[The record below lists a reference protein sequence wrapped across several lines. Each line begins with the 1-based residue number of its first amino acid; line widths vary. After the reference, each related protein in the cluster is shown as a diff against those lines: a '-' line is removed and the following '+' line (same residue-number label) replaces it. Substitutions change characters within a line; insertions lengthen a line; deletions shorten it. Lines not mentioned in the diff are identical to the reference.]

1 VLCER
6 PVIVSG
12 GELTAEMLEV
22 HCNASTREFSAPLQ
36 MKASNGLL
44 LIDDLGRQ
52 RVAPQALF
60 NRWIV
65 PMEEKR
71 DYLTAS
77 GGQHFSVPFDVVL
90 VFSTNLDPI
99 ELADEAFLRRLGSKV
114 CFRSVSAP
122 QYRKIWSD
130 VCAERRASC
139 TPETVEHVIY
149 ELHAKRGKH
158 MLPCHPRDLI
168 GMALD
173 RTSYFGGPPQITV
186 ESVDWAWNNYFVEE
200 KSE

>member
-1 VLCER
+1 
-6 PVIVSG
+6 
-12 GELTAEMLEV
+12 
-22 HCNASTREFSAPLQ
+22 

-52 RVAPQALF
+52 RVAPQTLL

-71 DYLTAS
+71 DYLTTS

-114 CFRSVSAP
+114 CFRPVTAP
-122 QYRKIWSD
+122 QYRKIWDD
-130 VCAERRASC
+130 VCADRGVSYA
-139 TPETVEHVIY
+139 PEVIEHVIL
-149 ELHAKRGKH
+149 ELHIARSKP

-173 RTSYFGGPPQITV
+173 RTGYFGGSPEITI
-186 ESVDWAWNNYFVEE
+186 ESIEWAWNNYFVEE